1 MGTAP
6 APKTNEPSR
15 LDRRDCEHSDKRG
28 KGDGVEEKAG
38 PDGADREDS
47 AIGLRPGD
55 TAGTEIKGIY
65 KRPVLIE
72 YAGVHAK
79 RKASLYNRVVCL
91 VRVAD
96 GSELKGEIG
105 IWLKN
110 GDIGKARI
118 AKAD

>member
-1 MGTAP
+1 MSRRAWTGVIVSTAISAAKEMVLRKRP
-6 APKTNEPSR
+6 AQ
-15 LDRRDCEHSDKRG
+15 
-28 KGDGVEEKAG
+28 
-38 PDGADREDS
+38 DGADREDS
-47 AIGLRPGD
+47 AIALRPGD

-91 VRVAD
+91 ERVAG